1 LRTIIIVLDG
11 VGCGSMPDAKLYG
24 DDGAN
29 TLAHVAQADGGLE
42 LPHLQALGLGNV
54 LPLQGVAPAQFPLA
68 SYGKMAEKSPGKDTI
83 TGHWE
88 IAGMRL
94 YQPFAVYPMG
104 FPPELILQLE
114 QAFQRSILGNCTASG
129 TEIIEQLG
137 REHQESGKPIVYTS
151 ADSVLQIAAH
161 TEVVP
166 LSLLYHWCEQAR
178 EICRGKF
185 EIARIIARPFV
196 GLPGQYHRT
205 SDRHDYPLEPKSAHL
220 LTLLEDK
227 DVPVYSV
234 GKIEDIFVG
243 QGVSKGFKT
252 KDNVDGIEKTI
263 KILVEE
269 QQDLF
274 LFTNLVEFDSLW
286 GHRNNPQGFADA
298 LQTFDRALPR
308 ILNQLNADDM
318 LIITADHG
326 TDPTWPGTDHTRE
339 YIPLLI
345 FGKKIPV
352 RDLGIRSSF
361 ADLAATIAQRH
372 GSELPLHG
380 EVISFL

>member
-11 VGCGSMPDAKLYG
+11 VGCGSMPDAELYG
-24 DDGAN
+24 DHGAN
-29 TLAHVAQADGGLE
+29 TLAHVAQAVGGLQ
-42 LPHLQALGLGNV
+42 LPHLQSLGLGNI
-54 LPLQGVAPAQFPLA
+54 LPLHGVAPTQFPLA

-104 FPPELILQLE
+104 FPQELIMQLE
-114 QAFQRSILGNCTASG
+114 QVFQRSILGNFAASG

-151 ADSVLQIAAH
+151 ADSVLQIATH

-196 GLPGQYHRT
+196 GLPGQYQRT

-227 DVPVYSV
+227 GVPVYSV

-298 LQTFDRALPR
+298 LQTFDCSLPR
-308 ILNQLNADDM
+308 ILNEMNDDDM

-339 YIPLLI
+339 YIPLLV
-345 FGKKIPV
+345 FGKKIPA

-361 ADLAATIAQRH
+361 ADLATTIAQRH

-380 EVISFL
+380 EIISLL